1 MLARPRYVVA
11 VLSDAYREFF
21 AATAATAG
29 TLTGLLFVALSVER
43 GDYRAAGAAVIKEVR
58 TAAALLAFSNALAV
72 ALFSLV
78 PGTNVGWPSSALGVI
93 GLLFTAAAIRSILT
107 SGSAR
112 RQQRRQIRLIR
123 ALLLIF
129 GAELVGGIMVLVN
142 PANTTAPEIIGY
154 ALVGSL
160 IVGVGRAWEL
170 VGNRDTSIATSLA
183 VLAGRSPQGF
193 RDAAAAAGADQDAGS
208 DPGSDTGPAG
218 SGKDDAPPRE

>member
-1 MLARPRYVVA
+1 VPRYVGA
-11 VLSDAYREFF
+11 VFSEAYREFF

-58 TAAALLAFSNALAV
+58 TAAALLAFSNALVV

-78 PGTNVGWPSSALGVI
+78 PGTEVGWPSSVLGVS

-107 SGSAR
+107 SGSTR
-112 RQQRRQIRLIR
+112 RQQRRQIGLIR
-123 ALLLIF
+123 TLLLIF
-129 GAELVGGIMVLVN
+129 GAELIAGIVSLVS
-142 PANTTAPEIIGY
+142 PGNTTAPEVIGY

-170 VGNRDTSIATSLA
+170 VGNRDTGITTSLA
-183 VLAGRSPQGF
+183 VLAGREPRSLG
-193 RDAAAAAGADQDAGS
+193 DDGAGTAAAAAGPDAGR
-208 DPGSDTGPAG
+208 DAGPGPGPAA
-218 SGKDDAPPRE
+218 SGNDDGPPGE